1 MHPWPSLQ
9 AGSEGEA
16 GPSRRA
22 SQRPRRR
29 RRAELEGDSDAEQ
42 EAEAAAEGR
51 QRKRPRHGAGWR
63 ELANYAWL
71 AVCEQTPGVYVPQ
84 VGVVGLIIAAL
95 CSSVQCWA
103 FKAVPSCW
111 CWCCSWMEKQVYRAS
126 PPAISPH
133 ESPTAASCLL
143 HICQAGDDVV
153 YLRQGHQRFLEATG
167 DKRQPPWAQLRHG
180 RRLRHAEPCRQAGGC
195 L

>member
-1 MHPWPSLQ
+1 MLDAAEHSPSCLLSRHSSDCRLASPSAEMHPWPSLQ

-16 GPSRRA
+16 GPSRRV

-42 EAEAAAEGR
+42 EAAEGR

-84 VGVVGLIIAAL
+84 VGGVGWGGVADHLRRGRVL
-95 CSSVQCWA
+95 CSAGRCT
-103 FKAVPSCW
+103 AVPSCW
-111 CWCCSWMEKQVYRAS
+111 R
-126 PPAISPH
+126 
-133 ESPTAASCLL
+133 
-143 HICQAGDDVV
+143 
-153 YLRQGHQRFLEATG
+153 
-167 DKRQPPWAQLRHG
+167 
-180 RRLRHAEPCRQAGGC
+180 
-195 L
+195 